1 MADAERAR
9 ALQVLQTVLC
19 GERGRAAVWLLDEES
34 DCNPSCRQWLRKGS
48 CAYGDRCRH
57 AHGMSL
63 AEFGLRAT
71 RGASMPH
78 IVEADA
84 KAVCYGAPGP
94 PVAFI
99 ILDTHAVYDYE
110 DPGVAKRF
118 LDGELANL
126 SSPGQTS
133 SGNGALPGLTSD
145 IALRVLLDSGMISA
159 CRATA
164 ACHEWRYSEAAKCL
178 REEIYMQM
186 TGAKLPGCSAKQ
198 LADIAV
204 SSQLLG
210 AVTSK
215 TASAPSSLGRMAGQS
230 SRCATSS
237 AISSGECVA
246 LLIDAGMAFCV
257 FRTGELR
264 CYRVDTG
271 QLLGSSQARRLG
283 KGTSIRCACLLAGEA
298 LVLGDTAGGL
308 AVIMRDDLSEAK
320 LLRQSAP
327 AAVASLA
334 PVGAKGAL
342 AVRSDGCLEIFS
354 VHNQTNDIK
363 ALCIVEASPMAP
375 AIAVFGGH
383 AAMLCSTP
391 GIVWHLEC
399 HVPDING
406 TCTPPVQSRS
416 NSMDAETKIAEKL
429 QDDAVSAFL
438 GCSIT
443 VLEQTH
449 FAVTAGSTSS
459 SLHWWSLGASGG
471 APIRFEQLTAAT
483 AVVGGVTALCSASGL
498 VLSCHAD
505 GSLLQ
510 WHGTSRACILHI
522 PSKVAGFCVL
532 AVSGESMALA
542 HATASTGA
550 RGGKQS
556 LLQFAAPA
564 PEEVAEAP
572 ERKES
577 KKEKPAKMFAHK
589 SRGGKKNLESKQ
601 TGRHTA
607 LSKCTR

>member
-9 ALQVLQTVLC
+9 ALQVLHTVLC
-19 GERGRAAVWLLDEES
+19 GEQGRVAVWLLDEES
-34 DCNPSCRQWLRKGS
+34 DCKPSCRQWLRKGS

-78 IVEADA
+78 IIEAEA
-84 KAVCYGAPGP
+84 KSVCYGAPGP
-94 PVAFI
+94 PIAFI
-99 ILDTHAVYDYE
+99 LLDNHAVYDYE

-118 LDGELANL
+118 LDADATSL
-126 SSPGQTS
+126 SAPGQTS
-133 SGNGALPGLTSD
+133 SGNGALAGLTSD
-145 IALRVLLDSGMISA
+145 IASRVLLDSGMLAA

-178 REEIYMQM
+178 REEIYMQI
-186 TGAKLPGCSAKQ
+186 TGAKLPGCTAKQ

-204 SSQLLG
+204 SSQLLA

-215 TASAPSSLGRMAGQS
+215 TASGQSRLGRMAGQS
-230 SRCATSS
+230 SKCATSS
-237 AISSGECVA
+237 AISPGECIA
-246 LLIDAGMAFCV
+246 LLIDAGTAFCV

-271 QLLGSSQARRLG
+271 QLLGSCQARRLG
-283 KGTSIRCACLLAGEA
+283 KGTSIQCACLLAGEA

-342 AVRSDGCLEIFS
+342 AARADGCLELFS
-354 VHNQTNDIK
+354 MHSQTNGIA
-363 ALCIVEASPMAP
+363 ALCTLEASPMAP
-375 AIAVFGGH
+375 AVAVFGGH
-383 AAMLCSTP
+383 ALLCGTP
-391 GIVWHLEC
+391 DCVWRLEC
-399 HVPDING
+399 SMSDDNG
-406 TCTPPVQSRS
+406 TRRSPVQSRS
-416 NSMDAETKIAEKL
+416 DVTDAEREVAEKL
-429 QDDAVSAFL
+429 QDDAGFTSP

-443 VLEQTH
+443 VVEQIN
-449 FAVTAGSTSS
+449 FAVTACSTSP
-459 SLHWWSLGASGG
+459 SLRWWSLETSENGV
-471 APIRFEQLTAAT
+471 IRFEQRTDATAAV
-483 AVVGGVTALCSASGL
+483 AGVTALASASGL

-510 WHGTSRACILHI
+510 WHGTSRACIMHL
-522 PSKVAGFCVL
+522 PSKVAGFCIL

-542 HATASTGA
+542 HATAGTGA

-556 LLQFAAPA
+556 FLQFAAPA
-564 PEEVAEAP
+564 QEEAAEAP

-589 SRGGKKNLESKQ
+589 SRGGKKNFESKQ

-607 LSKCTR
+607 LSK